1 MSGGGFG
8 GRNDM
13 ISSKFDAVSRDFIMR
28 EMLKRE
34 NASLRISE
42 NFNVNPKTLENSTFT
57 LKPSQVNPYELQKLL
72 RSTTEQDDC
81 NEPELKEKLKRA
93 RMAPQEKSK
102 YPMTASQTVG
112 WFWKEGRDDRKNDM
126 KWFQPLNRS
135 EEVKYAEAY
144 VMMTG
149 KSPYANTRAGK

>member
-1 MSGGGFG
+1 MASGGFG

-34 NASLRISE
+34 NACMKISE
-42 NFNVNPKTLENSTFT
+42 NFNLNPKTLELNTYP
-57 LKPSQVNPYELQKLL
+57 LKPSQMDPYKLQQLL
-72 RSTTEQDDC
+72 RNTNADDDC
-81 NEPELKEKLKRA
+81 TDPELKEKLQRA
-93 RMAPQEKSK
+93 SMMPQEKNRF
-102 YPMTASQTVG
+102 PMTASQTVG
-112 WFWKEGRDDRKNDM
+112 WFWKEGREDRKKDM

-149 KSPYANTRAGK
+149 KSPYANTGAK